1 MALLVTLPPPVLAEH
16 PASITVVAEGLA
28 PFLLDM
34 SLDEVRGRARDE
46 ARRNAIEQA
55 VGVFV
60 RGHSVLSNSQIVDE
74 LITAVARG
82 VIEEEQWVNE
92 EIQQI
97 RDEKGVKT
105 AGGVVAVYHVKVK
118 AQVRPI
124 SVERRTDFALKASLN
139 KEVFQQGEEALI
151 QVHSTQPIY
160 VHLFSV
166 TRDGAVTVLLPNR
179 FMTGNFL
186 AANQDLVFPSE
197 AMRSLGIRLRVY
209 LPEGMRKAV
218 EYIKVIGTKKP
229 VSLIADH
236 TGQGVFQTFDGT
248 EHGMIQDMVKR
259 LALLDDAD
267 WSETT
272 LPYEVRK

>member
-1 MALLVTLPPPVLAEH
+1 M
-16 PASITVVAEGLA
+16 
-28 PFLLDM
+28 LDM

-105 AGGVVAVYHVKVK
+105 AGGVVAVYHTKVK

-124 SVERRTDFALKASLN
+124 KVERRIDFVLKASLN
-139 KEVFQQGEEALI
+139 KEVFQEGEEALI
-151 QVHSTQPIY
+151 HVHSTQPIY

-166 TRDGAVTVLLPNR
+166 TRDGEVTALLPNR
-179 FMTGNFL
+179 FMTGNLL
-186 AANQDLVFPSE
+186 AANQELVFPSD
-197 AMRSLGIRLRVY
+197 SLRTLGVRLRVY

-229 VSLIADH
+229 VSLIGNQ
-236 TGQGVFQTFDGT
+236 TGEGPFLTFSGN
-248 EHGMIQDMVKR
+248 EHGLILDMVKR

-267 WSETT
+267 WSEVT
-272 LPYEVRK
+272 LPYEIRK